1 MGVGKST
8 VSADTKTARRPAAG
22 GARLLFLANLYGTDP
37 LRNIWQADLRYM
49 NTTTTSWTADFVSRL
64 LAFMYEEGSHLLFLF
79 VLRHLLFQKS
89 AACLLPGFVLLS

>member
-49 NTTTTSWTADFVSRL
+49 NTTTTSWTADFASRL
-64 LAFMYEEGSHLLFLF
+64 LAFMYVEGSHL
-79 VLRHLLFQKS
+79 RS
-89 AACLLPGFVLLS
+89 APSSISKKRGLLPGFVLLS